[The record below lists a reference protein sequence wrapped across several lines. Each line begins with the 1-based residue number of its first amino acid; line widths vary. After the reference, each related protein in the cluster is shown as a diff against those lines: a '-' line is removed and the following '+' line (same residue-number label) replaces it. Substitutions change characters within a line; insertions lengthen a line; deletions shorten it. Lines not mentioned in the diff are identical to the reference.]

1 MASFDALL
9 LEPAGAKDAALSKG
23 GPKIPLIAYPHGGP
37 HSNMGQVCVYV
48 CVCVFARAYVCVCAR
63 ARASRCL
70 SCGGPHSNMGPK
82 TQNPK
87 PKTSNPKTLNPK
99 TRWAGALR
107 GLRAAGAVGVQCDA
121 LQLPRQHRLRAGYGR
136 LSLR

>member
-37 HSNMGQVCVYV
+37 HFNMGQVCVYV
-48 CVCVFARAYVCVCAR
+48 CVCVCLRVRTCVCVCAR
-63 ARASRCL
+63 APLVASLVAGRTQTW
-70 SCGGPHSNMGPK
+70 GPNPK

-87 PKTSNPKTLNPK
+87 PQPPKP
-99 TRWAGALR
+99 
-107 GLRAAGAVGVQCDA
+107 
-121 LQLPRQHRLRAGYGR
+121 
-136 LSLR
+136 

>member
-9 LEPAGAKDAALSKG
+9 LEPAGAKEAALSKG

-48 CVCVFARAYVCVCAR
+48 CVCVCVCVCLR
-63 ARASRCL
+63 VRTCVCVCARASRCL

-87 PKTSNPKTLNPK
+87 PKTQNPKPKTQNPNPQNPK
-99 TRWAGALR
+99 PQNALGRSTTRLARCWCCR
-107 GLRAAGAVGVQCDA
+107 GTV
-121 LQLPRQHRLRAGYGR
+121 
-136 LSLR
+136 

>member
-48 CVCVFARAYVCVCAR
+48 CVCVCVCVCLRVRTCVCAR
-63 ARASRCL
+63 ARAPLVASLVAGRTQTW
-70 SCGGPHSNMGPK
+70 GPKPK

-87 PKTSNPKTLNPK
+87 PKTQNPKPKTQNPNPQNPK
-99 TRWAGALR
+99 PQNALGRSTTRLARCWCCR
-107 GLRAAGAVGVQCDA
+107 GTV
-121 LQLPRQHRLRAGYGR
+121 
-136 LSLR
+136 